1 MLGRPFLAL
10 GLLLCGLSGVEF
22 IFAALDATVSD
33 ENWQGFLISAIMS
46 GLIGVGLVSAF
57 WSAAH
62 DKHFDLRSG
71 FILTALSWTVFPLM
85 ASFPF
90 FFSDLDI
97 SLTDAVFETISGV
110 TTTGSTV
117 LTDLDHLDPMLL
129 LWRSVL
135 QWIGGVGIILMAVLM
150 MPFLRI
156 GGMQLFQL
164 ESSARSETG
173 LHTRPGALIRD
184 IAALYVALTLL
195 CAACFSIAGM
205 SAFDALN
212 HAMSTLATGGYSTH
226 DASLGYFNNAAIYWV
241 AIIFMTAAALPFMMY
256 LRAIKDGPRIIL
268 RDPQAPVFLLMLAGM
283 WLIGAAFL
291 NEGGDYFTTLTRVAV
306 NVTSVITTTGFAS
319 EDYQLWGAGFIGF
332 FFALTFFGGCAGSTS
347 GAIKIY
353 RLQLL
358 GLYAAAHLRRLH
370 SPSIVQATT
379 YGGVKLDRETGLSV
393 LAFLA
398 LFIGAFSVGAFALAL
413 TGLDFPT
420 ALSASA
426 TALCNVGPGLGAV
439 IGPAGNFSTL
449 PDLAKW
455 ILLGLMLLGRLEL
468 FALLVLFD
476 PYFWR

>member
-10 GLLLCGLSGVEF
+10 GLLLCGLSAVEF
-22 IFAALDATVSD
+22 IFAGLDATVAD
-33 ENWQGFLISAIMS
+33 ENWQGFLIGAVMS
-46 GLIGVGLVSAF
+46 GLIGIGLVSAF
-57 WSAAH
+57 WTAAH
-62 DKHFDLRSG
+62 DRRFDVRSG
-71 FILTALSWTVFPLM
+71 FILTAVSWTVFPLM
-85 ASFPF
+85 ASLPF
-90 FFSDLDI
+90 YFSDLGI
-97 SLTDAVFETISGV
+97 SFTDAVFETISGV

-117 LTDLDHLDPMLL
+117 LVGLDTLDPMLL

-135 QWIGGVGIILMAVLM
+135 QWIGGVGIILMAILM

-164 ESSARSETG
+164 ESSAKQDG
-173 LHTRPGALIRD
+173 GIIARPMALIRS
-184 IAALYVALTLL
+184 IAAVYTLL
-195 CAACFSIAGM
+195 TVLCAIAYAAAGM
-205 SAFDALN
+205 SGFDAVN
-212 HAMSTLATGGYSTH
+212 HAMTTLATGGYSTH
-226 DASLGYFNNAAIYWV
+226 DASLGFFSSTGVYWAAT
-241 AIIFMTAAALPFMMY
+241 AFMIAGALPFMMY
-256 LRAIKDGPRIIL
+256 LRAAREGPGAVA
-268 RDPQAPVFLLMLAGM
+268 RDPQAPVFLLFLGGL
-283 WLIGAAFL
+283 WLVAAIFL
-291 NEGGDYFTTLTRVAV
+291 NDGVGYFATLTRVAV
-306 NVTSVITTTGFAS
+306 NTTSVITTTGFAT
-319 EDYQLWGAGFIGF
+319 EDYQLWGAGFTGL

-353 RLQLL
+353 RFQLL

-426 TALCNVGPGLGAV
+426 TALCNVGPGLGEIV
-439 IGPAGNFSTL
+439 GPAGNFAAL

-455 ILLGLMLLGRLEL
+455 ILAGLMLLGRLEL